1 MVVPVVKVTSPT
13 DKSPEYDIEEAQ
25 GFAVDGFSVPND
37 CYGDMIMTLVLSAGQ
52 GCKAHSCGRR
62 FLWTATSLGI
72 FMLNNTL
79 QLGLS
84 GILYATA
91 VEHSEDK
98 YERLLAE
105 RISYIDEALQINR
118 PMGNSTLGQQ
128 TVDMCSHELA
138 SVRGWHVIYYL
149 VVFLWYARMIQELS
163 ESIWICT
170 VVWQIP
176 STSQIPLDGA
186 DEEASEEL
194 IRGTGSG
201 LRSLSMEVLTGDTSA
216 DYKRVPRRHT
226 NPTLLRSPTPTSAPV
241 SPGKSTHA
249 MTRSLTEAME
259 EQKGSMQVVA
269 RVTPM
274 LRWVILFLVGFWKI
288 ALACWISW
296 VGAKFLTLSPSTT
309 CLVIKALSLQ
319 YVIQIDELLFRSFA
333 SLRRQDEVARS
344 RLIYQQPEL
353 AWWSIWAS
361 SLVRFLAAL
370 SMTVLTLDVV
380 FGDITTFRL
389 HCCDY
394 MKRFPQP
401 YTFGE
406 KLTNFGI

>member
-1 MVVPVVKVTSPT
+1 MVVPVVTVTSPT
-13 DKSPEYDIEEAQ
+13 GKKAEHDIEEAQ
-25 GFAVDGFSVPND
+25 GVPVDGFSVPND
-37 CYGDMIMTLVLSAGQ
+37 CYGDMIMTLVLSGQ
-52 GCKAHSCGRR
+52 GCRAHTCGRR
-62 FLWTATSLGI
+62 CLWTATSLGI
-72 FMLNNTL
+72 FMLNNVL

-84 GILYATA
+84 YILYATA

-98 YERLLAE
+98 YERLLGE

-128 TVDMCSHELA
+128 TVDMCSNELA
-138 SVRGWHVIYYL
+138 SVRGWHAIYYL
-149 VVFLWYARMIQELS
+149 VVFLWYSRMIQELS
-163 ESIWICT
+163 ESIWICA

-176 STSQIPLDGA
+176 STSQVPVDGA
-186 DEEASEEL
+186 DEEATEEL
-194 IRGTGSG
+194 IQGKGSG
-201 LRSLSMEVLTGDTSA
+201 LRSLSMEVLTGDTNV
-216 DYKRVPRRHT
+216 DHKRVPRRHT
-226 NPTLLRSPTPTSAPV
+226 NPTLLRSPTS
-241 SPGKSTHA
+241 SPGKSLHSLP
-249 MTRSLTEAME
+249 RSMTEAME
-259 EQKGSMQVVA
+259 EQKGSMQVVT
-269 RVTPM
+269 RVTPL
-274 LRWVILFLVGFWKI
+274 LRWAILFLVGSWKF

-380 FGDITTFRL
+380 FGQITSFRL

-406 KLTNFGI
+406 QLTNFGM